1 MTWEQII
8 PLVVVIA
15 ALSPP
20 LGKVFTRPVEEAENN
35 GANEAGTSTRSQSM
49 KRPLRTRQFGSPGSK
64 NLSAASPLDAGGAY
78 AVKQHS
84 PLFALNA
91 KEARRGIVLM
101 TILGP
106 CRAFDPPNPKD

>member
-35 GANEAGTSTRSQSM
+35 GTNEAGTSTLSEAM
-49 KRPLRTRQFGSPGSK
+49 KRSLRTRQFGSPASK
-64 NLSAASPLDAGGAY
+64 KPSGASPLDAGGAY
-78 AVKQHS
+78 AVKRHS
-84 PLFALNA
+84 PLAVNA
-91 KEARRGIVLM
+91 QEARRGIVLM
-101 TILGP
+101 AVLGP